1 VRVIPG
7 QCHCGNITYEFT
19 WPTDEEKL
27 PARACS
33 CSFCVKHGGVY
44 TSHPAG
50 RLDITL
56 AEPKCVRRY
65 RFGQKSADFMIC
77 TECGVIVVA
86 VSKIDG
92 KDYAVVNV
100 NTFET
105 LGPGDM
111 ERAVTNFDG
120 ENRSTRLA
128 RRQRNWTGDVRIR
141 P

>member
-1 VRVIPG
+1 
-7 QCHCGNITYEFT
+7 
-19 WPTDEEKL
+19 
-27 PARACS
+27 
-33 CSFCVKHGGVY
+33 VY